1 MPPIPGNWGSIC
13 LKESGGAAAR
23 AAPPADDARKS
34 NKRKAAGGGGG
45 SSRGGGGSKKKR
57 AEEPVVG
64 PELSL
69 LEVTPPASNKTS
81 IVQGVVDGQADRIY
95 RNEIRDN
102 IRASAAGAAGR
113 DAQIEAM
120 VAAVSKSMHQIIGM
134 TGYKSV
140 LAGVDTAQV
149 VYTNELQAVPKA
161 YEDTYLRQA
170 VSVDERECVRGEHCE
185 CRFIDGAQPFVG
197 VEYLL
202 PWERPAQAANGL
214 CLPCIRAATQA
225 LFYDILHSGTQ
236 VTGLVQKFYN
246 EHSREGEYKLSAM
259 LFCPPSGPVH
269 NLPMPVM
276 RHQRNFYR
284 VYVKN
289 SVHFMQQVGVDFH
302 TAPCS

>member
-1 MPPIPGNWGSIC
+1 MPPIPGNWASIC
-13 LKESGGAAAR
+13 LKDPAGAAPRGQQPEEAR
-23 AAPPADDARKS
+23 RPS
-34 NKRKAAGGGGG
+34 KRKTSSGG
-45 SSRGGGGSKKKR
+45 SSRSGGSKKRR
-57 AEEPVVG
+57 AEESIVSPD
-64 PELSL
+64 LNL
-69 LEVTPPASNKTS
+69 LEVTPPACRKGD
-81 IVQGVVDGQADRIY
+81 IVQAVVDGQADRIY

-102 IRASAAGAAGR
+102 IRECADGVGGR
-113 DAQIEAM
+113 DAHIEAM

-140 LAGVDTAQV
+140 LAGVDTAQI
-149 VYTNELQAVPKA
+149 VYTNELQSVPKA

-170 VSVDERECVRGEHCE
+170 VSAGERECVRGQHCE

-202 PWERPAQAANGL
+202 PWERSSQTANGL

-284 VYVKN
+284 VHVKN
-289 SVHFMQQVGVDFH
+289 SVHFMQQVGVDFQA
-302 TAPCS
+302 APCS